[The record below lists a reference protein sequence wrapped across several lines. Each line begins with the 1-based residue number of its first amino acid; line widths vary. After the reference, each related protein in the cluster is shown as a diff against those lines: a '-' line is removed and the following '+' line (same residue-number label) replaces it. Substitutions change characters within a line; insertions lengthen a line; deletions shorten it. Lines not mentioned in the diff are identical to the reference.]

1 MKKNKF
7 NKIISWFKKK
17 NIILKNDDNL
27 FKVKNLD
34 SFGFIEFLV
43 FIQKEFKMKIQHEK
57 IFNMKTITI
66 KDFVKILD
74 KSENRKTK
82 KKRL

>member
-1 MKKNKF
+1 MKKDKF
-7 NKIISWFKKK
+7 NKIILWFKKK
-17 NIILKNDDNL
+17 KISVKGDDNL

-43 FIQKEFKMKIQHEK
+43 FIQKEFNIKIQHEK
-57 IFNMKTITI
+57 IFNMKAVSIN
-66 KDFVKILD
+66 DFVKILN